1 MLFEGSSMNYDVVVV
16 GAGPAGSTAAR
27 YAAKHGAKVLLVEE
41 HSSIGS
47 PVGCTGLL
55 STRAVA
61 ECDVRPS
68 DEFVFNSI
76 RGAFVHAPDGNSLPI
91 DGKQAK
97 AYVVSR
103 KSFDRTLATLAVEA
117 GVELSLR
124 TKAVGLEK
132 AGLEK
137 AGLKAEPETGTKED
151 RKEGR
156 KKDPFVKLKVLRN
169 GKPEIINAGV
179 VIGADGVKSRIA
191 RYAGLGMP
199 KRVLSGVQVE
209 APYASEDSAFVELF
223 PGSPAPGFFAWTV
236 PLNERI
242 SRIGLAV
249 EPKLLG
255 QGETPFSYLQKFLYS
270 NPHVKARYGGGMLDF
285 VVGGIPIG
293 PPERTSTDGVLVVGD
308 AAGQA
313 KPTSGGGVYP
323 GALAAKIAGR
333 VAAEAALEGNTGSE
347 RLSEYDR
354 LWRKALG
361 KELEIGMKVHD
372 HIGKLEDRQLNE
384 LIASLNTPSILETI
398 TEYGDMDHPSVVL
411 KKLML
416 SGNSLR
422 LMKAFGT
429 FVRTCF

>member
-1 MLFEGSSMNYDVVVV
+1 MNYDVVVV
-16 GAGPAGSTAAR
+16 GAGPVGSTAAR

-61 ECDVRPS
+61 ECDLRPS
-68 DEFVFNSI
+68 DEFVFNSV
-76 RGAFVHAPDGNSLPI
+76 RGAFVHAPDGQSLPI
-91 DGKQAK
+91 DAKQAK

-132 AGLEK
+132 TGLEK
-137 AGLKAEPETGTKED
+137 AGLKAETETGRKEST
-151 RKEGR
+151 KEGR

-169 GKPEIINAGV
+169 GKPETINAGV

-199 KRVLSGVQVE
+199 ERVLPGVQVE
-209 APYASEDSAFVELF
+209 APYASEDSDFVELF
-223 PGSPAPGFFAWTV
+223 PGSQAPGFFAWTV

-255 QGETPFSYLQKFLYS
+255 QGETPVSCLQKFLDS

-293 PPERTSTDGVLVVGD
+293 PPEKTCTDGVLVVGD

-333 VAAEAALEGNTGSE
+333 IAAEAALEGNTGSG

-354 LWRKALG
+354 LRRKALG
-361 KELEIGMKVHD
+361 KELDIGMKVHD

-411 KKLML
+411 KKLVL